1 MTENAM
7 SATPSLIQDLE
18 SAIAEG
24 TPAMRLDALT
34 RVTDLFLAGSG
45 RHSDE
50 QLALFDDILMVLIE
64 TIEVNAR
71 AQLSRRLSKRPD
83 APQKVVRVPRLR
95 RFHFGR
101 SPGADALGAADGDA
115 IWSRMPAPKAR
126 ATFGRSRSGAP

>member
-18 SAIAEG
+18 LAIAAG

-64 TIEVNAR
+64 TIEVNAQR
-71 AQLSRRLSKRPD
+71 AIVPPAVEASRRAAKGG
-83 APQKVVRVPRLR
+83 AA
-95 RFHFGR
+95 R
-101 SPGADALGAADGDA
+101 SPST
-115 IWSRMPAPKAR
+115 IP
-126 ATFGRSRSGAP
+126 FRSRPRC